1 MIIVGVDAGGT
12 KTKAVAYDEEGNL
25 IGEGN
30 SGSGNYH
37 NVGLSKAI
45 AHIKESIYQS
55 TQGKEPDVVTM
66 GVAGLDSRYD
76 WENFSP
82 LAMNIAKKVIIKH
95 DGVIALFAE
104 TLGQPGVVVI
114 AGTGSVVE
122 GYDGKDF
129 YRLGGRGWLLS
140 DDGSAY
146 WVSREALRK
155 IMRMMDGLE
164 DKTPLFNYVTSKIGV
179 RDLDDLVLWAY
190 TSSCHIDIVSSVAQA
205 VDRAAREGDH
215 VAISILKQGA
225 EILAH
230 QAVTLAKK
238 LRVDKV
244 YLKGGMFKSPIY
256 LSVFKNYLSLYN
268 ISGDIGTRSPELGAV
283 ILAFKELGL
292 NPSKLVSR

>member
-12 KTKAVAYDEEGNL
+12 KTRAVAYDEEGNL

-45 AHIKESIYQS
+45 AHIKEAIFDA
-55 TQGKEPDVVTM
+55 TQGKEPDVVAM

-82 LAMNIAKKVIIKH
+82 LALNLARKVIIKH
-95 DGVIALFAE
+95 DGVIALFSE

-146 WVSREALRK
+146 WVSRKALRRVL
-155 IMRMMDGLE
+155 RMMDGLE
-164 DKTPLFNYVTSKIGV
+164 EKTSLFNLVTSKIGI

-190 TSSCHIDIVSSVAQA
+190 TSSCQIDIVASVAEA
-205 VDRAAREGDH
+205 VDRAARGGDR
-215 VAISILKQGA
+215 VAISILKEGA
-225 EILAH
+225 EVLAS
-230 QAVTLAKK
+230 QAVILAKK
-238 LRVDKV
+238 LGVDKV

-256 LSVFKNYLSLYN
+256 LSAFKGYLSLYG
-268 ISGDIGTRSPELGAV
+268 ISGDIGNRSPEIGAV
-283 ILAFKELGL
+283 ILAFKETGL
-292 NPSKLVSR
+292 NPSKILHR